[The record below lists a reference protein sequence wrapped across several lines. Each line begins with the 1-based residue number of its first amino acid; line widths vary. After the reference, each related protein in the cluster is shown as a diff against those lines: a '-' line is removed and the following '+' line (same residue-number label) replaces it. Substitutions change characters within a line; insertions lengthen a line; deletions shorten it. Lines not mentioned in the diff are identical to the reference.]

1 MEQCSDLAQW
11 IGNLILLSAL
21 GAALWYSWETRKM
34 RLQMIRPKLVFLTP
48 PHVPEH
54 LSDMVRLDLIVRN
67 VGDGA
72 AINVII
78 ERAQD
83 QEFKLRFE
91 PEHIPVLQKGEQ
103 VQLTMR
109 PGEGDYQPD
118 MNLILD
124 EKPIALKITA
134 KYVDVDGRCFRT
146 STAVG
151 AGAKPPFI
159 RDE

>member
-1 MEQCSDLAQW
+1 
-11 IGNLILLSAL
+11 
-21 GAALWYSWETRKM
+21 M
-34 RLQMIRPKLVFLTP
+34 RLQMIRPKLVSLTP

-54 LSDMVRLDLIVRN
+54 LSDTVRLDLIVRN

-72 AINVII
+72 AINVVI
-78 ERAQD
+78 ERARD
-83 QEFKLRFE
+83 HEFELQFE
-91 PEHIPVLQKGEQ
+91 PALIPVLQKGEQ

-109 PGEGDYQPD
+109 PGQGNHQPV

-124 EKPIALKITA
+124 EKSVALKITA
-134 KYVDVDGRCFRT
+134 KYVDVDGRLFRT
-146 STAVG
+146 STVVG